1 MEINE
6 DLAKAIYPEF
16 AVENESPTTMQVLA
30 ETQKQSEE
38 FMVKK
43 EKAAG
48 VTDWRLLAWR
58 SWRWAD

>member
-1 MEINE
+1 MGIYE

-16 AVENESPTTMQVLA
+16 AAENESATTMQVLA

-48 VTDWRLLAWR
+48 VTDWRLLA
-58 SWRWAD
+58 

>member
-6 DLAKAIYPEF
+6 DLAKATYSEF
-16 AVENESPTTMQVLA
+16 AVENESAMTMKVLA
-30 ETQKQSEE
+30 EKQKQTEE